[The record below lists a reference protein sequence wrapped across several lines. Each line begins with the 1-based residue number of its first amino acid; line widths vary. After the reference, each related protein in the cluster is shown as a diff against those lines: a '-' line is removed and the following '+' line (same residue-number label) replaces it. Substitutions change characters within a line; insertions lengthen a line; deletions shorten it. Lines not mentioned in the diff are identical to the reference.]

1 MQGLTSGR
9 PCPASQADAVSAE
22 RCVSAPSHYVLTL
35 GIALELQPL
44 MFYCAHWPARRE
56 ELWVIAPPLAS
67 GICYGQVDMA
77 LRVTQPHPLI
87 LRSPWTSANR
97 KCPLLL
103 CFYDGIRQSSG
114 LRCWELLSGL
124 IWGFPSPTFVYILY
138 SIIAVKARTFCNHR
152 KVFYQ

>member
-1 MQGLTSGR
+1 MQGLTSGL

-22 RCVSAPSHYVLTL
+22 RRVSAPSHCVLTL
-35 GIALELQPL
+35 GIALELQPR
-44 MFYCAHWPARRE
+44 MSYCAHWPARRE

-67 GICYGQVDMA
+67 GICYGQVAVA
-77 LRVTQPHPLI
+77 LRVTQPRLSFCAHLM
-87 LRSPWTSANR
+87 SANR